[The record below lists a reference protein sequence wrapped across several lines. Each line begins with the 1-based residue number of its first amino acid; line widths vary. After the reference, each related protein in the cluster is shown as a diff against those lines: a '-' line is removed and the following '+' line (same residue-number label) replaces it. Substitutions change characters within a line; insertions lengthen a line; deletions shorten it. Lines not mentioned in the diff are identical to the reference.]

1 MYDLDRYLAIKKLKA
16 RQDEIILNNASE
28 LEKYLSAGTIREIV
42 ALSLAKDVLQSGGY
56 LLIDDIE
63 SHLNREVVAM
73 LTRFFL
79 DTTLNRKGGVLLFT
93 THYPEILDVLPRN
106 DSVYIVQ
113 NLNGAT
119 VENLSV
125 ILKQHDIRKRE
136 AYQSGFLGDTAP
148 DYDAYLR
155 LKQLFSE

>member
-93 THYPEILDVLPRN
+93 THYP
-106 DSVYIVQ
+106 
-113 NLNGAT
+113 
-119 VENLSV
+119 
-125 ILKQHDIRKRE
+125 
-136 AYQSGFLGDTAP
+136 
-148 DYDAYLR
+148 
-155 LKQLFSE
+155 